1 MNHRL
6 TQDRLDSQ
14 AQQVY
19 QGASF
24 RLREPVVSETIFAL
38 ASGAGLSAIAVIRA
52 SGPAADEVL
61 AGLCG
66 ELPVIRRASLRK
78 LRHPKSGQLLDEALV
93 LRFGAGASF
102 TGEPAFELQVHGGMA
117 VVEGV
122 LGALGANPQ
131 CRMAEPGEFA
141 RRAFLNGRLDL
152 TSAEGLADLIE
163 ARTKAQ
169 RDQALALAGGSLKA
183 QAESW
188 RADLLELQAQLEAE
202 IDFSDEGD
210 VPDDVT
216 RGFEAKV
223 AQLRHSME
231 AALKDG
237 RRGEVL
243 RQGFTVVL
251 AGRPNAGKSSL
262 MNALAKRE
270 VAIVS
275 ATPGTTRDVI
285 EVTLNLDGVPVV
297 LVDTAGLR
305 DAGDE
310 IEQEGIR
317 RARAR
322 AEAADLVLWLV
333 APGESDPEPRLGDV
347 PLWRIA
353 TKADLGGFDSDSKRM
368 ISVRTGEGVSDLLS
382 DLASF
387 ARSSLRPEEP
397 ALISRERHRQ
407 ALSQAV
413 ECLCRIRSELPL
425 EVCAEELRLASR
437 ALSSLIGLVGPEDV
451 LGEIFGRFCIGK

>member
-1 MNHRL
+1 M
-6 TQDRLDSQ
+6 
-14 AQQVY
+14 
-19 QGASF
+19 
-24 RLREPVVSETIFAL
+24 SETIFAL

-52 SGPAADEVL
+52 SGQQADEVL
-61 AGLCG
+61 AKLCG
-66 ELPVIRRASLRK
+66 DLPEARRASLRK
-78 LRHPKSGQLLDEALV
+78 LRHPVSGQLLDEALV

-102 TGEPAFELQVHGGMA
+102 TGEPSFELQTHGGLA
-117 VVEGV
+117 VIEGV
-122 LGALGANPQ
+122 LEALGQ
-131 CRMAEPGEFA
+131 CAGARMAEPGEFA

-163 ARTKAQ
+163 ARTQAQ
-169 RDQALALAGGSLKA
+169 RDQALALAGGYLRAKA
-183 QAESW
+183 SAW
-188 RADLLELQAQLEAE
+188 RAELLELQAQLEAE

-210 VPDDVT
+210 VPDDVA
-216 RGFEAKV
+216 RGFELKV
-223 AQLRHSME
+223 GDLRQSME
-231 AALKDG
+231 AALADG

-262 MNALAKRE
+262 MNALARRE

-305 DAGDE
+305 DSGDE
-310 IEQEGIR
+310 VEQEGIR

-322 AEAADLVLWLV
+322 AESADLVLWLV
-333 APGESDPEPRLGDV
+333 GPGEAESEPRLGDV
-347 PLWRIA
+347 PLWRIG
-353 TKADLGGFDSDSKRM
+353 TKSDLGGFDSDSKRM
-368 ISVRTGEGVSDLLS
+368 ISVRTGEGVSELLS
-382 DLASF
+382 DLSIL
-387 ARSSLRPEEP
+387 ARQSLRPDEP

-407 ALSQAV
+407 ALAQAL
-413 ECLCRIRSELPL
+413 ECLSRIRPDLPL
-425 EVCAEELRLASR
+425 EVCAEEVRLAAR